1 MYMDNEYIS
10 LLDYLKTECE
20 NDYKLL
26 TVKKAVEDLNGKSSF
41 SERLNEDK
49 FRVMLKILDGGGYVD
64 LKYFDD
70 EVILIKPLLK
80 SFLVFHERKT
90 EIPQERVIIEE
101 KPDFSQ
107 KFIPLILSFL
117 SGFLGALLGG
127 IIC

>member
-1 MYMDNEYIS
+1 MDNEYIS

-26 TVKKAVEDLNGKSSF
+26 TVKKVLKDLNEKLSS
-41 SERLNEDK
+41 SENLSEDK

-80 SFLVFHERKT
+80 SFLVFHERKV
-90 EIPQERVIIEE
+90 EPPQESVILEE
-101 KPDFSQ
+101 KPDFRQ
-107 KFIPLILSFL
+107 KFIPLVLSFL

>member
-1 MYMDNEYIS
+1 MDNEYIS
-10 LLDYLKTECE
+10 LLDYLKSECE

-26 TVKKAVEDLNGKSSF
+26 TVKKVIKDLNEKLSF
-41 SERLNEDK
+41 SENLSEDK

-64 LKYFDD
+64 LKYFDE

-101 KPDFSQ
+101 KPDFRQ